1 MPDDYRSAANTAVNQ
16 LLAAANL
23 ESNDILV
30 VGCST
35 SEVAG
40 KEIGTSP
47 GVEIAR
53 ALLDGILPPLRE
65 KGIFLAAGCCE
76 HLERALV
83 VEKEAL
89 RIHGLIRVNAIPQPT
104 AGGSFAAEAYEMFNE
119 PVLVQAVMAG
129 AGLDIGQTMIG
140 MHLRPVVVPL
150 RLDIK
155 KIGEAL
161 LLGARTRPRFVGGE
175 RAAYDESLL

>member
-1 MPDDYRSAANTAVNQ
+1 MPDDYRSAINAAVKQ
-16 LLAAANL
+16 LLSIANP
-23 ESNDILV
+23 ESNDIVV

-47 GVEIAR
+47 GIEIAG
-53 ALLDGILPPLRE
+53 ALLEGILPTLRE
-65 KGIFLAAGCCE
+65 NGLFLAAQCCE

-89 RIHGLIRVNAIPQPT
+89 KVHGLIRVNAIPKPT
-104 AGGSFAAEAYEMFNE
+104 AGGSFAAQAYKMFDE

-150 RLDIK
+150 RLGIK
-155 KIGEAL
+155 KIGEAP

-175 RAAYDESLL
+175 RAVYDESLL

>member
-1 MPDDYRSAANTAVNQ
+1 MPDDYGSAANAAVKQ
-16 LLAAANL
+16 LLDAAKL
-23 ESNDILV
+23 EINDIVV

-47 GVEIAR
+47 GVEIA
-53 ALLDGILPPLRE
+53 AAILEGILPTLRE
-65 KGIFLAAGCCE
+65 NGLFLAAGCCE

-83 VEKEAL
+83 IEKEAL
-89 RIHGLIRVNAIPQPT
+89 SIHGLIRVNAVPKPE
-104 AGGSFAAEAYEMFNE
+104 AGGAFAAEAYKMFNE

-155 KIGEAL
+155 KIGEAP

-175 RAAYDESLL
+175 RAVYDKSLV